1 MDRLVE
7 EAVEEAQGYVEE
19 GFTAV
24 KMKIGL
30 GDPKLD
36 IRRVAA
42 VREAIGADVRLMVD
56 ANHCL
61 TVPQAIRIGREL
73 EKLDVEW
80 FEEPI
85 SPEDIDGYVE
95 VTRALDMAVAGGEN
109 EMTRWGFRD
118 LVVRKAMDIV
128 QPDVC
133 AAGGISECRKI
144 ATLAAAHGVECV
156 PHAWGSVIGVA
167 ATLHFLAALPDQ
179 PPSFRP
185 MPPMF
190 EFEQC
195 ENPFRDLLAKEPIVQ
210 SAARCRSRPAP
221 GSASRSIA
229 RSSTATASAE
239 PAMRFVTFV
248 AFRDARPSPACCSAT
263 ASRDLR
269 RPLASRRARALLG
282 DTPPRCRRCSTTA
295 SRAGSAGSRCP
306 LRRRRAAAA
315 RRRHAAGA
323 AAAARQDRRRR
334 VQLHRRARRARHGR
348 ADRAG
353 DVRAL
358 RRTVIGPGEP
368 ILMPPDVGNV
378 GYEAELAAVIGA
390 ARCACRATTRCAAS
404 PATPHNDVSGSDLV
418 KQDGGNFVRGKNL
431 PASAPLGPGLVSADE
446 LPDPYA
452 VASASTSTAACCRT
466 ARRGRCCSTSPT

>member
-1 MDRLVE
+1 MNPTLIKKVTCHVVAAPVQRPFTSSRGWLYKTRGSCIVEVETTDGIVGWGECYGPSAVAKAYIETQFGPRIVGRDAFDVEVIWEDLYNRIKDYGGKGMAASALSGIDIALWDIIGKATGRPIHKLIGGAHRSEVTCYATGLYFIDMDRLVE
-7 EAVEEAQGYVEE
+7 EAVEEARGYVDE

-42 VREAIGADVRLMVD
+42 VREAVGDTTRLMVD
-56 ANHCL
+56 ANHCM

-73 EKLDVEW
+73 EALDIEW

-118 LVVRKAMDIV
+118 IVVRKAMDII

-185 MPPMF
+185 TPPMF

-195 ENPFRDLLAKEPIVQ
+195 ENPFRDLLSKEPIVQ
-210 SAARCRSRPAP
+210 
-221 GSASRSIA
+221 
-229 RSSTATASAE
+229 
-239 PAMRFVTFV
+239 
-248 AFRDARPSPACCSAT
+248 
-263 ASRDLR
+263 
-269 RPLASRRARALLG
+269 
-282 DTPPRCRRCSTTA
+282 
-295 SRAGSAGSRCP
+295 
-306 LRRRRAAAA
+306 
-315 RRRHAAGA
+315 
-323 AAAARQDRRRR
+323 
-334 VQLHRRARRARHGR
+334 
-348 ADRAG
+348 
-353 DVRAL
+353 
-358 RRTVIGPGEP
+358 
-368 ILMPPDVGNV
+368 
-378 GYEAELAAVIGA
+378 
-390 ARCACRATTRCAAS
+390 
-404 PATPHNDVSGSDLV
+404 
-418 KQDGGNFVRGKNL
+418 VRGKVQV
-431 PASAPLGPGLVSADE
+431 PTGAGLGIEIERSVLERYRAG
-446 LPDPYA
+446 
-452 VASASTSTAACCRT
+452 
-466 ARRGRCCSTSPT
+466 

>member
-1 MDRLVE
+1 MKIKKVTCHVVAAPVERPFTSSRGWLYKTRGSCIVEIEADDGTVGWGECYGPSAVAKAYIETQFAPRILGRDVFDVEVIWEDLYNRIKDYGGKGMASAALSGIDIALWDLMGKACGKPIHKLIGGAFRSEVTCYATGLYFIDMDRLIE
-7 EAVEEAQGYVEE
+7 EAVEEAQGYVAE

-42 VREAIGADVRLMVD
+42 VREAVGADVRLMVD
-56 ANHCL
+56 ANHCM

-73 EKLDVEW
+73 EKLDIDW

-144 ATLAAAHGVECV
+144 ATLASAHGVECV

-185 MPPMF
+185 VPPMF

-195 ENPFRDLLAKEPIVQ
+195 ENPFRDQLAKTPIVQ
-210 SAARCRSRPAP
+210 
-221 GSASRSIA
+221 
-229 RSSTATASAE
+229 
-239 PAMRFVTFV
+239 
-248 AFRDARPSPACCSAT
+248 
-263 ASRDLR
+263 
-269 RPLASRRARALLG
+269 
-282 DTPPRCRRCSTTA
+282 
-295 SRAGSAGSRCP
+295 
-306 LRRRRAAAA
+306 
-315 RRRHAAGA
+315 
-323 AAAARQDRRRR
+323 
-334 VQLHRRARRARHGR
+334 
-348 ADRAG
+348 
-353 DVRAL
+353 
-358 RRTVIGPGEP
+358 
-368 ILMPPDVGNV
+368 
-378 GYEAELAAVIGA
+378 
-390 ARCACRATTRCAAS
+390 
-404 PATPHNDVSGSDLV
+404 
-418 KQDGGNFVRGKNL
+418 KRGKIQI
-431 PASAPLGPGLVSADE
+431 PASAGLGIDIDRNVLDRYRVG
-446 LPDPYA
+446 
-452 VASASTSTAACCRT
+452 
-466 ARRGRCCSTSPT
+466 

>member
-1 MDRLVE
+1 MNPSPIKKVTCHVVAAPVERPFTSSRGWLYKTRGSCIVEIETTDGIVGWGECYGPSAVAKAYIETQFAPRIIGRDAFDVEVIWEDLYNRIKDYGGKGMAASALSGIDIALWDIIGKACGRPIHKLIGGAHRTEVTCYATGLYFIDMNRLVE
-7 EAVEEAQGYVEE
+7 EAVEEARGYVEE

-42 VREAIGADVRLMVD
+42 VREAVGDGVRLMVD

-73 EKLDVEW
+73 EALDIEW

-118 LVVRKAMDIV
+118 LVVRKAMDII

-195 ENPFRDLLAKEPIVQ
+195 ENPFRDLLSKDPIVQ
-210 SAARCRSRPAP
+210 
-221 GSASRSIA
+221 
-229 RSSTATASAE
+229 
-239 PAMRFVTFV
+239 
-248 AFRDARPSPACCSAT
+248 
-263 ASRDLR
+263 
-269 RPLASRRARALLG
+269 
-282 DTPPRCRRCSTTA
+282 
-295 SRAGSAGSRCP
+295 
-306 LRRRRAAAA
+306 
-315 RRRHAAGA
+315 H
-323 AAAARQDRRRR
+323 
-334 VQLHRRARRARHGR
+334 
-348 ADRAG
+348 
-353 DVRAL
+353 
-358 RRTVIGPGEP
+358 
-368 ILMPPDVGNV
+368 
-378 GYEAELAAVIGA
+378 
-390 ARCACRATTRCAAS
+390 
-404 PATPHNDVSGSDLV
+404 
-418 KQDGGNFVRGKNL
+418 RGKVQV
-431 PASAPLGPGLVSADE
+431 PTGAGLGIEIERSVLDRYRVG
-446 LPDPYA
+446 
-452 VASASTSTAACCRT
+452 
-466 ARRGRCCSTSPT
+466 

>member
-1 MDRLVE
+1 MKIKKVTCHVVAAPVERPFTSSRGWLYKTRGSCIVEIEADDGTVGWGECYGPSAVAKAYIETQFAPRILGRDVFDVEVIWEDLYNRIKDYGGKGMASAALSGIDIALWDLMGKACGKPIHKLIGGAFRSEVTCYATGLYFIDMDRLIE
-7 EAVEEAQGYVEE
+7 EAVEEAQGYVAE

-42 VREAIGADVRLMVD
+42 VREAVGADVRLMVD
-56 ANHCL
+56 ANHCM

-73 EKLDVEW
+73 EKLDIDW

-144 ATLAAAHGVECV
+144 ATLASAHGVECV

-185 MPPMF
+185 VPPMF

-195 ENPFRDLLAKEPIVQ
+195 ENPFRDQLAKTPIVQ
-210 SAARCRSRPAP
+210 
-221 GSASRSIA
+221 
-229 RSSTATASAE
+229 E
-239 PAMRFVTFV
+239 
-248 AFRDARPSPACCSAT
+248 
-263 ASRDLR
+263 
-269 RPLASRRARALLG
+269 
-282 DTPPRCRRCSTTA
+282 
-295 SRAGSAGSRCP
+295 
-306 LRRRRAAAA
+306 
-315 RRRHAAGA
+315 
-323 AAAARQDRRRR
+323 
-334 VQLHRRARRARHGR
+334 
-348 ADRAG
+348 
-353 DVRAL
+353 
-358 RRTVIGPGEP
+358 
-368 ILMPPDVGNV
+368 
-378 GYEAELAAVIGA
+378 
-390 ARCACRATTRCAAS
+390 
-404 PATPHNDVSGSDLV
+404 
-418 KQDGGNFVRGKNL
+418 RGKIQI
-431 PASAPLGPGLVSADE
+431 PTGAGLGIDIDRNVLDRYRVG
-446 LPDPYA
+446 
-452 VASASTSTAACCRT
+452 
-466 ARRGRCCSTSPT
+466 